1 MIDMAKK
8 NNKIIKKAVE
18 SYEILTGNE
27 EVKRL
32 AEIKLMSDLEEQS
45 ALATA
50 RANGEAQGLKEGH
63 KLGLEKGEKLGLE
76 KGEKLGLEKGKLLG
90 IQEEKEKIIVKLLHE
105 NVPIDTISKITDLNI
120 TEIKKIQAK
129 HK

>member
-1 MIDMAKK
+1 MAKK

-27 EVKRL
+27 EVKKL

-50 RANGEAQGLKEGH
+50 RANGEAQWLKEWR
-63 KLGLEKGEKLGLE
+63 KLGLEKGEKP
-76 KGEKLGLEKGKLLG
+76 GLEKGKLLG
-90 IQEEKEKIIVKLLHE
+90 IQEEKEKIIIKLLHE
-105 NVPIDTISKITDLNI
+105 NVPMDTISKITDLNI